1 VRHPLFG
8 NPNLF
13 ARLWISANPRR
24 PVRQR
29 EGSKTPNLNAMPVAH
44 GFSHRIEKGF
54 DGELTIAGGERRS
67 PLIQSLG
74 KPSDQF
80 SLCH

>member
-1 VRHPLFG
+1 
-8 NPNLF
+8 
-13 ARLWISANPRR
+13 
-24 PVRQR
+24 
-29 EGSKTPNLNAMPVAH
+29 MPVAH

-54 DGELTIAGGERRS
+54 DGELTIACGEWRS

-80 SLCH
+80 RLCH